1 MTANIRFFCQ
11 RIKFFCTIP
20 KIVLSLLYDIFT
32 QSLMSRARNK
42 DDLMKSAEENYGKLM
57 DLIANMSENQMNTP
71 FDFSGDASKKE
82 AHWGRDKN
90 VRDVLVHLY
99 EWHQLMIKFVENNT
113 GHGSAPVISFLPPD
127 YSWKTYGAMNV
138 EIWKRHQNTP
148 LITAKQLLQDSHQK
162 VMSMA
167 DKFTNEELF
176 TKMYFPWT
184 GTTDLGSYFVST
196 TASHYD
202 WAIKKIKLHCKKV
215 G

>member
-1 MTANIRFFCQ
+1 
-11 RIKFFCTIP
+11 
-20 KIVLSLLYDIFT
+20 
-32 QSLMSRARNK
+32 
-42 DDLMKSAEENYGKLM
+42 
-57 DLIANMSENQMNTP
+57 
-71 FDFSGDASKKE
+71 
-82 AHWGRDKN
+82 
-90 VRDVLVHLY
+90 
-99 EWHQLMIKFVENNT
+99 
-113 GHGSAPVISFLPPD
+113 
-127 YSWKTYGAMNV
+127 MNV
-138 EIWKRHQNTP
+138 EIWKRHQNTL

-176 TKMYFPWT
+176 TKKYFPWT